1 MSDKATDKTGDDARA
16 SSPASGA
23 QLDSGPAPP
32 SYTEPS
38 FPNGFVPDAHIP
50 LSGYVDDSHAL
61 RSGVLF
67 SVVPTAPLRPAF
79 LPKHKNTCTYFYC
92 VTKGLKVGIVTD
104 LADAMAQTN
113 GVSNAMNLKLSSH
126 SAALEYFNEELAK
139 GNVKICRPRR
149 PRPTQQPRSP
159 VLIVLTDSS
168 GDEDHTIAASAPVG
182 LSPTL
187 LASPTR
193 SDNALPPSHDQDDIA
208 EALASLDL
216 GTPDTT
222 LSEASAHQQQGAHV
236 LTLSP
241 RKKSRRKAQVFV
253 VFIGRVPGVYRTWP
267 ETESQVSGETCSLY
281 LSYLTLEFAR
291 AAYAYA
297 QAREW
302 VHTSAAMAPRAFQR
316 VTLLHPPLLEHLESN
331 PTAAGVAAARWY
343 VVYAGIQPGIYRT
356 FVESGMNWISVPGAA
371 QESFQIC
378 EISFDRLEVRIC
390 LSKDL
395 HLLPFNATTDRLEP
409 SQRTLEGVVKLFNT
423 RNFIFDALR
432 GISIVHEIGT

>member
-23 QLDSGPAPP
+23 QLDSATAGPAPP

-79 LPKHKNTCTYFYC
+79 LPKRENTRTYFYC
-92 VTKGLKVGIVTD
+92 VTKGLKVVSSRIRQYSSQLCSPILLV
-104 LADAMAQTN
+104 LPIRKADAMAQTN

-126 SAALEYFNEELAK
+126 SAALEYFNKELAK

-182 LSPTL
+182 SSPTL
-187 LASPTR
+187 SASPTR

-222 LSEASAHQQQGAHV
+222 LYAISGSGTTTDWSEASAHQQQGAHV

-241 RKKSRRKAQVFV
+241 RKKSRRRAQVFV
-253 VFIGRVPGVYRTWP
+253 VFIGRVPGVYRTCCLRLRP
-267 ETESQVSGETCSLY
+267 SKGVGTYISRHGPTR
-281 LSYLTLEFAR
+281 F
-291 AAYAYA
+291 
-297 QAREW
+297 
-302 VHTSAAMAPRAFQR
+302 PAF
-316 VTLLHPPLLEHLESN
+316 TLLHPPLLEHLESN
-331 PTAAGVAAARWY
+331 PTAAGVAAARC
-343 VVYAGIQPGIYRT
+343 
-356 FVESGMNWISVPGAA
+356 VESGMNWIGVPGAA
-371 QESFQIC
+371 QESFV
-378 EISFDRLEVRIC
+378 SLERARAA
-390 LSKDL
+390 
-395 HLLPFNATTDRLEP
+395 F
-409 SQRTLEGVVKLFNT
+409 Q
-423 RNFIFDALR
+423 R
-432 GISIVHEIGT
+432 GIANRRIIRLDVV

>member
-1 MSDKATDKTGDDARA
+1 MSDKATDKTGDDVRA

-23 QLDSGPAPP
+23 QLDSATAGPAPP

-38 FPNGFVPDAHIP
+38 FPDGFVPNAHIP

-79 LPKHKNTCTYFYC
+79 LPKRENTRTYFYC

-104 LADAMAQTN
+104 PADAMAQTN
-113 GVSNAMNLKLSSH
+113 GISNAMNLKLSSH

-139 GNVKICRPRR
+139 GNIKICCPRR

-159 VLIVLTDSS
+159 VLIVLTDLS

-182 LSPTL
+182 SSPTSS
-187 LASPTR
+187 ASPTR

-222 LSEASAHQQQGAHV
+222 LYAISGSGTTTDWSEASAHQQQGAHV

-241 RKKSRRKAQVFV
+241 RKKSRRRAQVFV
-253 VFIGRVPGVYRTWP
+253 VFIGRVPGVYCTWP
-267 ETESQVSGETCSLY
+267 ETKSQVSGETCSLY
-281 LSYLTLEFAR
+281 LSYLTLEFAQ

-356 FVESGMNWISVPGAA
+356 FVKSGMNWIGVPGAA
-371 QESFQIC
+371 QESFVSLERARAAFQCGIANRR
-378 EISFDRLEVRIC
+378 IIRL
-390 LSKDL
+390 D
-395 HLLPFNATTDRLEP
+395 
-409 SQRTLEGVVKLFNT
+409 VV
-423 RNFIFDALR
+423 
-432 GISIVHEIGT
+432 